1 MITTA
6 TPTRYDFSISLDKS
20 IRNHRF
26 LFAIQHANE
35 TYQSYDVLDSQGVD
49 TLTSSI
55 FQSNQKKNV
64 NEYSIVITDKFKA
77 FNLDFVIGSR
87 LTQYL
92 SYNWETIPSIS
103 IRKEFNGFN
112 RRLNYSRGYSIPS
125 IKALYY
131 DFPDHPMMPLYGN

>member
-1 MITTA
+1 MNGIPNPIDGLLSSDENSRYTDYMNSLNINYKNLKFNFSHEIYDKAIYYPYYYEDYPNHKGEVITTA

-64 NEYSIVITDKFKA
+64 NSSTVKKA
-77 FNLDFVIGSR
+77 
-87 LTQYL
+87 
-92 SYNWETIPSIS
+92 
-103 IRKEFNGFN
+103 
-112 RRLNYSRGYSIPS
+112 
-125 IKALYY
+125 
-131 DFPDHPMMPLYGN
+131 